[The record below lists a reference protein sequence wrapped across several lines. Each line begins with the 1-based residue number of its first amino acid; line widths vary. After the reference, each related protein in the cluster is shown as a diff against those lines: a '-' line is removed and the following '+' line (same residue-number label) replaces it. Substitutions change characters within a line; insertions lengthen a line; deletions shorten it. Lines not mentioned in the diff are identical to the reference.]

1 MEKGDGHYVQNNRL
15 VVGRNIYQKPMPKQD
30 KGGGIFPT
38 AEGARIVLT
47 SSGAAKCRPAAC
59 SVPSIARY
67 KHAGNPRLGE
77 GTEMRRNN
85 LL

>member
-1 MEKGDGHYVQNNRL
+1 MPNKKQIPR
-15 VVGRNIYQKPMPKQD
+15 VGTKLPQKPMPKQD

-59 SVPSIARY
+59 SVPSIARLQ
-67 KHAGNPRLGE
+67 HAGNPRLVG
-77 GTEMRRNN
+77 GTEMHRNN